1 MSKEMEKAVEMFDRM
16 ISNGELNS
24 DSFWIT
30 EYDNNEYEFRFTL
43 CLDETEEE
51 E

>member
-1 MSKEMEKAVEMFDRM
+1 MSMEKAVEMFDRM

-30 EYDNNEYEFRFTL
+30 KYENNEYEFRITL
-43 CLDETEEE
+43 CLDEIEDKK
-51 E
+51 